1 MIDLHLHLDGALS
14 LDSVRELADM
24 QHIAVP
30 EDDAELLRLMRVGP
44 DCRNLDEFL
53 EKFAFPCSLLQTKAG
68 LTRAVST
75 LCAELKSQGLV
86 YAEIRFAPAKSCE
99 KGMSQEDAVLAALDG
114 LREAGAL
121 YCPDVPA
128 AECSDVPAAECS
140 GVPAVECSGIPAAE
154 CSGVPAAE
162 CSNVPAAECSGIP
175 AAECSGAGQCPTVE
189 TAAAGKSFAA
199 NLILCCMRGASEL
212 ENTETVR
219 LAHKYLGQGVCAAD
233 LAGAEALFPNGDY
246 AEVFALARRLG
257 VPFEIHAGEADGPSS
272 VWSALELGAAR
283 IGHGVRG
290 AEDPLLLKQLSDNQ
304 VPLMLCPTSNV
315 QTCVFADVADMPVR
329 ALMDAGVKITIN
341 TDDPSIEGTDLRSE
355 WKKIINAF
363 RLTPGEVEG
372 IMLNCVDASFA
383 SAELK
388 AALRSKVSAGFRDF
402 LG

>member
-114 LREAGAL
+114 LREAG
-121 YCPDVPA
+121 
-128 AECSDVPAAECS
+128 
-140 GVPAVECSGIPAAE
+140 
-154 CSGVPAAE
+154 
-162 CSNVPAAECSGIP
+162 
-175 AAECSGAGQCPTVE
+175 
-189 TAAAGKSFAA
+189 KSFAA

-257 VPFEIHAGEADGPSS
+257 VPFEIHAGEADGASS

-290 AEDPLLLKQLSDNQ
+290 AEDPLLLKQLSDNK

-388 AALRSKVSAGFRDF
+388 AALRSKVAAGFRDF

>member
-44 DCRNLDEFL
+44 DCRNLGEFL

-86 YAEIRFAPAKSCE
+86 YAEIRFAPAKLCE

-128 AECSDVPAAECS
+128 AECS
-140 GVPAVECSGIPAAE
+140 
-154 CSGVPAAE
+154 
-162 CSNVPAAECSGIP
+162 
-175 AAECSGAGQCPTVE
+175 GAGQCPTVE
-189 TAAAGKSFAA
+189 TVAAGKSFAA

-363 RLTPGEVEG
+363 RLTPGEVKG

>member
-30 EDDAELLRLMRVGP
+30 DDDAELLRLMRVGP
-44 DCRNLDEFL
+44 DCRNLGEFL

-114 LREAGAL
+114 LRE
-121 YCPDVPA
+121 
-128 AECSDVPAAECS
+128 
-140 GVPAVECSGIPAAE
+140 
-154 CSGVPAAE
+154 
-162 CSNVPAAECSGIP
+162 
-175 AAECSGAGQCPTVE
+175 
-189 TAAAGKSFAA
+189 AGKSFAA

-257 VPFEIHAGEADGPSS
+257 VPFEIHAGEADGASS

>member
-30 EDDAELLRLMRVGP
+30 EDDAELLGLMRVGP
-44 DCRNLDEFL
+44 DCRNLGEFL
-53 EKFAFPCSLLQTKAG
+53 EKFAFPCSLLQTKDA

-99 KGMSQEDAVLAALDG
+99 RGMNQEDAVLAALEG
-114 LREAGAL
+114 MKEA
-121 YCPDVPA
+121 
-128 AECSDVPAAECS
+128 E
-140 GVPAVECSGIPAAE
+140 
-154 CSGVPAAE
+154 
-162 CSNVPAAECSGIP
+162 
-175 AAECSGAGQCPTVE
+175 
-189 TAAAGKSFAA
+189 KSFAA

-246 AEVFALARRLG
+246 AEVFALARSLG
-257 VPFEIHAGEADGPSS
+257 VPFEIHAGEADGASC
-272 VWSALELGAAR
+272 VWSALKLGAAR

-290 AEDPLLLKQLSDNQ
+290 AGDLLLLKQLSDTQ
-304 VPLMLCPTSNV
+304 IPLLLCPTSNV

-329 ALMDAGVKITIN
+329 TLMEAGVKITIN
-341 TDDPSIEGTDLRSE
+341 TDDPSIEGTNLRSE
-355 WKKIINAF
+355 WMKTINAF
-363 RLTPGEVEG
+363 RLTSDEVEG
-372 IMLNCVDASFA
+372 IMLNSVDASFA

-388 AALRSKVSAGFRDF
+388 ASLRSKVKAGFRDF

>member
-30 EDDAELLRLMRVGP
+30 DDDAELLRLMRVGP
-44 DCRNLDEFL
+44 DCRNLGEFL

-114 LREAGAL
+114 LRE
-121 YCPDVPA
+121 
-128 AECSDVPAAECS
+128 
-140 GVPAVECSGIPAAE
+140 
-154 CSGVPAAE
+154 
-162 CSNVPAAECSGIP
+162 
-175 AAECSGAGQCPTVE
+175 
-189 TAAAGKSFAA
+189 AGKSFAA

>member
-44 DCRNLDEFL
+44 DCRNLGEFL

-114 LREAGAL
+114 LREAG
-121 YCPDVPA
+121 
-128 AECSDVPAAECS
+128 
-140 GVPAVECSGIPAAE
+140 
-154 CSGVPAAE
+154 
-162 CSNVPAAECSGIP
+162 
-175 AAECSGAGQCPTVE
+175 
-189 TAAAGKSFAA
+189 KSFAA

-246 AEVFALARRLG
+246 TEVFALARRLG

-290 AEDPLLLKQLSDNQ
+290 AEDTLLMKQLSDNQ

>member
-44 DCRNLDEFL
+44 DCRNLGEFL

-114 LREAGAL
+114 LRE
-121 YCPDVPA
+121 
-128 AECSDVPAAECS
+128 
-140 GVPAVECSGIPAAE
+140 
-154 CSGVPAAE
+154 
-162 CSNVPAAECSGIP
+162 
-175 AAECSGAGQCPTVE
+175 
-189 TAAAGKSFAA
+189 AGKSFAA

-257 VPFEIHAGEADGPSS
+257 VPFEIHAGEADGASS

>member
-114 LREAGAL
+114 LKE
-121 YCPDVPA
+121 
-128 AECSDVPAAECS
+128 
-140 GVPAVECSGIPAAE
+140 
-154 CSGVPAAE
+154 
-162 CSNVPAAECSGIP
+162 
-175 AAECSGAGQCPTVE
+175 
-189 TAAAGKSFAA
+189 AGKSFAA

-257 VPFEIHAGEADGPSS
+257 VPFEIHAGEADGASS

-290 AEDPLLLKQLSDNQ
+290 VKDPLLLKQLSDNQ